1 MRWMTRFPC
10 RKMKSALSPQV
21 QEPGVVERVWV
32 EQRGKEHQGLQPV
45 SWVTRRSLVTPR
57 PHRKKARTLSLVTL
71 HQLVLVQCCLIPV
84 FSVRQLNQVCLPNYR
99 NVGRNEILLRKC
111 SGNLEQK
118 GLKMWTIWEVHM
130 GQKDSL
136 LSPLTKTTPPCKAS
150 LFLLLTQIDMP
161 RETLALQISVSF
173 LNTAC
178 SPNPLDSPLKCI
190 SYICFYLA
198 AKSLSFHTW
207 K

>member
-1 MRWMTRFPC
+1 
-10 RKMKSALSPQV
+10 MKSALSPQV
-21 QEPGVVERVWV
+21 QKPGAVEREGV
-32 EQRGKEHQGLQPV
+32 EQRGKEHQVLQPV

-57 PHRKKARTLSLVTL
+57 PHRKKERTLSLVTL
-71 HQLVLVQCCLIPV
+71 HQLVLVQCCWIPV
-84 FSVRQLNQVCLPNYR
+84 FSVRQLNQICLPNYR

-118 GLKMWTIWEVHM
+118 GLKIWEFHM

-136 LSPLTKTTPPCKAS
+136 LSPLTKPTPACKAS
-150 LFLLLTQIDMP
+150 LFLLLTPVDMP
-161 RETLALQISVSF
+161 RETLALKISVSS

-178 SPNPLDSPLKCI
+178 SPNPLDSPLKCS
-190 SYICFYLA
+190 SYTCFYLA
-198 AKSLSFHTW
+198 AKSLSFHTS